1 MQLTTTTVDPS
12 TPIDTRLKIA
22 ALWISMLLVF
32 AYVDIFSLYRPG
44 VLAEIQGGSIYKFDI
59 TQTFLFFTT
68 LYIAIPTLLIPLTL
82 TMSPRLNRTV
92 NIVVA
97 AIYALTVIGNAIG
110 EWTYYIFGS
119 AIEAGLLF
127 AVIYQAR
134 TLVPAA
140 NESQGEQLR
149 DRSTVR

>member
-1 MQLTTTTVDPS
+1 MQPSTVTLDPS

-44 VLAEIQGGSIYKFDI
+44 ILDEIQGGTIYKFDI

-68 LYIAIPTLLIPLTL
+68 LYIVIPALMIPLTL
-82 TMSPRLNRTV
+82 TMRPRLNRTV
-92 NIVVA
+92 NIAVA

-110 EWTYYIFGS
+110 EWTYYVFGS
-119 AIEAGLLF
+119 AVEAALLF
-127 AVIYQAR
+127 AVIYHAR
-134 TLVPAA
+134 TLVPAP
-140 NESQGEQLR
+140 EKSLC
-149 DRSTVR
+149 

>member
-1 MQLTTTTVDPS
+1 MQPIATTTTLDSSGPV
-12 TPIDTRLKIA
+12 DTRLKIA
-22 ALWISMLLVF
+22 SLWISMLLVF

-44 VLAEIQGGSIYKFDI
+44 VLAEIQGGSIYKFEI

-68 LYIAIPTLLIPLTL
+68 LYVAIPSLLIPLTL
-82 TMSPRLNRTV
+82 TMPPRLNRAV

-97 AIYALTVIGNAIG
+97 ALYAITVVGNAVG

-134 TLVPAA
+134 ALVPAA
-140 NESQGEQLR
+140 DESL
-149 DRSTVR
+149 

>member
-1 MQLTTTTVDPS
+1 MQPIATTTTLDS
-12 TPIDTRLKIA
+12 SGPIDTRLKIA
-22 ALWISMLLVF
+22 SLWISMLLVF

-44 VLAEIQGGSIYKFDI
+44 ILAEIQGGSIYKFEI

-68 LYIAIPTLLIPLTL
+68 LYVAIPSLLIPLTL
-82 TMSPRLNRTV
+82 TMPPRLNRAV

-97 AIYALTVIGNAIG
+97 ALYAITVVGNAVG

-134 TLVPAA
+134 SLVPAA
-140 NESQGEQLR
+140 DESL
-149 DRSTVR
+149 